1 MRIQGIQMF
10 RGADGAVVAQVTVKA
25 ADSTAAFA
33 EADRALQALTAGK
46 EMELSIAPVRKSRSK
61 DANALLWACLQD
73 IAQALGVDKWGV
85 YLEMLR
91 RYTKGS
97 YIICKPQAV
106 DALQRQWRESEVVG
120 SIEVNGKE
128 AVQLLCY
135 PGSSSLNREEFS
147 KLLDGVLTEMHEME
161 LPLPTPTRIKEV
173 IEAYER

>member
-10 RGADGAVVAQVTVKA
+10 RGADGAVIAQVTVKA
-25 ADSTAAFA
+25 ADSNAAFA

-91 RYTKGS
+91 RYTKGPL
-97 YIICKPQAV
+97 ICKPNAGVPTINSQGIAEY
-106 DALQRQWRESEVVG
+106 AQPIGEFGQILTQCRE
-120 SIEVNGKE
+120 NGATVLGGCCGTTPEHIRMLKE
-128 AVQLLCY
+128 FC
-135 PGSSSLNREEFS
+135 R
-147 KLLDGVLTEMHEME
+147 
-161 LPLPTPTRIKEV
+161 
-173 IEAYER
+173 